1 MRRKIVMIR
10 LLASLAT
17 GIAVGVATYK
27 NSKQQFEEDR
37 RLYEEY
43 LEGVTDLIR
52 SDMPLEERISFARMA
67 MAVNFYVSGGDHE
80 ALSKLITFKYI
91 NCTMRLSGIAVLR
104 AKELGFGEL
113 HEQKALDDARKEE
126 LYAALADDHA
136 FLLRCAEYDTEL
148 VAYLVDYHDR
158 KPEDQPVPA
167 ELMPTVAAATRIASI
182 CKFWQ
187 F

>member
-1 MRRKIVMIR
+1 MIR
-10 LLASLAT
+10 LFASLAA
-17 GIAVGVATYK
+17 GIAVGVATYQK
-27 NSKQQFEEDR
+27 SKQEFEEDR

-43 LEGVTDLIR
+43 LEGVTELIR
-52 SDMPLEERISFARMA
+52 SDVPLEERVSFARMA
-67 MAVNFYVSGGDHE
+67 MATNFYVSGGDHE
-80 ALSKLITFKYI
+80 SLSKIVTFKYI
-91 NCTMRLSGIAVLR
+91 NCLMRLSGIAVLR
-104 AKELGFGEL
+104 AKDLGFGEL
-113 HEQKALDDARKEE
+113 HEQKALDDTRKEE

-148 VAYLVDYHDR
+148 VDYLVDYHAR

-167 ELMPTVAAATRIASI
+167 ELMPTVVAATRIASV